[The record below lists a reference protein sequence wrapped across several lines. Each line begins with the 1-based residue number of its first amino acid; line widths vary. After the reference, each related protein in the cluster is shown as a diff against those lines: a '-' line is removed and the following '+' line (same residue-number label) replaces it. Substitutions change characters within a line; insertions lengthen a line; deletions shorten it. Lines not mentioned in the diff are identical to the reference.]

1 MPSLNIGQ
9 MGHKRGSTAFGEL
22 KSKPKLT
29 KINADDFMS
38 LIYRNMGNNHAYP
51 MVWMQQLTHSGT
63 ETVIVASGTKFHGM
77 EAADYVNAVITPLA
91 DPGGYYWVENDTTAG
106 TISIMSETSNDN
118 VDYNVMFMLG
128 EAPEFGGIG
137 DVATVSGIKNKPMLS
152 ANVYFTGQ
160 SLP

>member
-1 MPSLNIGQ
+1 MPDINIGQ
-9 MGHKRGSTAFGEL
+9 MGHKRGSAQLGEL

-77 EAADYVNAVITPLA
+77 DAAMYVNAVITPTE
-91 DPGGYYWVENDTTAG
+91 DVSGDYYIENDTTAK
-106 TISIMSETSNDN
+106 TISIKSSAPQSN
-118 VDYNVMFMLG
+118 VVYNVMFMLG
-128 EAPEFGGIG
+128 EAPEFAGIG
-137 DVATVSGIKNKPMLS
+137 GATEGIATKPMLHE
-152 ANVYFTGQ
+152 NIYFTGQ